1 MVKQGKE
8 TSNMLRLDE
17 INCSWCFTFHIPV
30 LTVKLNNLQ
39 NKLNV
44 FCSFLYIDL
53 FYSSKQ
59 YFAVVLEKRI
69 GISCA
74 NETGLTLDIKP
85 VTKLSYWT
93 GNGDCHI
100 NLGPRMLI
108 CYTAPTN
115 WDFRFRLWRRDS
127 YKFVYVL
134 WTHAIWLYILNVSY

>member
-1 MVKQGKE
+1 
-8 TSNMLRLDE
+8 MLRLHE
-17 INCSWCFTFHIPV
+17 INSSLCFTFHILV
-30 LTVKLNNLQ
+30 LTVKLNSLQ
-39 NKLNV
+39 KKFNV

-59 YFAVVLEKRI
+59 YLALVLLEKRI
-69 GISCA
+69 AISCA
-74 NETGLTLDIKP
+74 NETGLALDIKR

-108 CYTAPTN
+108 CYTAPAN
-115 WDFRFRLWRRDS
+115 WDFRFRLWRRHS

-134 WTHAIWLYILNVSY
+134 WTQAIWLHILNSYFINVVH